1 MSEFYCARSP
11 SGSTLPSGQQSPVV
25 RTSECKAV
33 RRAPSSLAAL
43 FRFPAVTVGFGGM
56 IELIG
61 TEQRVAESN
70 ALIERQRRLI
80 EELGFKGHDFTS
92 EQIVFDS
99 LLVSLSLHLQER
111 YRLRSTWMAKAEEAS
126 AA

>member
-1 MSEFYCARSP
+1 MVE
-11 SGSTLPSGQQSPVV
+11 
-25 RTSECKAV
+25 
-33 RRAPSSLAAL
+33 L
-43 FRFPAVTVGFGGM
+43 FE
-56 IELIG
+56 IEK
-61 TEQRVAESN
+61 RVAESN

-80 EELGFKGHDFTS
+80 EQLGHTGRDFTS

-111 YRLRSTWMAKAEEAS
+111 HRLRSIEVAKMAEAN

>member
-1 MSEFYCARSP
+1 
-11 SGSTLPSGQQSPVV
+11 
-25 RTSECKAV
+25 
-33 RRAPSSLAAL
+33 
-43 FRFPAVTVGFGGM
+43 M
-56 IELIG
+56 IELLE

-70 ALIERQRRLI
+70 ARIERQRRLI
-80 EELGFKGHDFTS
+80 EELGFKGRDFTS

-111 YRLRSTWMAKAEEAS
+111 HRLRSKWRAKTVEAN